1 MGWLWVC
8 HNKHVIKEQKDECS
22 LDTANTFSVRHCDGE
37 QTPIRSQNN
46 SHSVCYWTAKGSS
59 RQKQPLAGLAAPFRQ
74 PQHPPPPAVQWHT
87 VMEKNY
93 LSPVVVKLQIS
104 CSVCGPVWFLCTE
117 AWIPNVAM
125 SCLHSATAKRSESQT
140 AHHWM
145 LLLSSVPFASDIFI
159 FPMEWPT
166 WFTPSLRGG
175 MRSLMRSRPLASSKL
190 VILCCGENPRMAKG
204 RKCTNKLGKHV
215 PHTISYLIFSFFSP
229 KPNLWLSELISKFTV
244 GWFLLILNPWPLS
257 VLCASECHTLLWLA
271 HGCKTDT
278 SKIAFVTCICARQR
292 L

>member
-1 MGWLWVC
+1 M
-8 HNKHVIKEQKDECS
+8 
-22 LDTANTFSVRHCDGE
+22 SVAWILQIRFLSGIVMRE
-37 QTPIRSQNN
+37 QTSIRSQNN

-93 LSPVVVKLQIS
+93 LSPVVVWLQIS

-204 RKCTNKLGKHV
+204 RKCTNKLGKYV
-215 PHTISYLIFSFFSP
+215 PHTILYPNFSFFFFQT
-229 KPNLWLSELISKFTV
+229 KPLAFRVTGNLKVHCGLISSNTE
-244 GWFLLILNPWPLS
+244 S
-257 VLCASECHTLLWLA
+257 MAAMCAVCFRMSHFALTCTGLQDRHFKDRVCHLHL
-271 HGCKTDT
+271 CKTKT
-278 SKIAFVTCICARQR
+278 LKMQKGEGYF
-292 L
+292 